1 MAVLEKRA
9 APYRLQVAGYR
20 LQEKQNL
27 MPDAFLYQRAA
38 LH

>member
-20 LQEKQNL
+20 LQEKQE
-27 MPDAFLYQRAA
+27 PDAFLYQRAA